1 MPISAPQNRALSQ
14 IKKVLNL
21 VEELRALAPKDE
33 KVFKSNSN
41 KVSGHIMQRSEFE
54 LLLRRLESEGILEFK
69 EIDNGL
75 TWGGNA
81 LYIRV
86 PNWKK
91 FDQYRRGVEAK
102 LDRGVREG
110 SKSTVHP
117 GTLDSLHPEIQAKC
131 AGLYRSG
138 NYPEAVEK
146 GFKIVKDR
154 LRKLTSY
161 EKAHEAFGKGHLY
174 IKGASADNVEDDF
187 QKGVQFLLMAI
198 DMFKNE
204 KGHTSDSKIEDPV
217 RAFEYLSLSSLAL
230 NLLENSEV
238 RKKILASNN
247 T

>member
-1 MPISAPQNRALSQ
+1 MPISAPQYQALSQ
-14 IKKVLNL
+14 IKKVLDL

-33 KVFKSNSN
+33 KVFKSNPS
-41 KVSGHIMQRSEFE
+41 KITWHTMQRNEFE
-54 LLLRRLESEGILEFK
+54 LLLRRLESEGVLKFK

-75 TWGGNA
+75 TWGGNL

-86 PNWKK
+86 LNWKK

-102 LDRGVREG
+102 LNGGVRES
-110 SKSTVHP
+110 SKSAVRP
-117 GTLDSLHPEIQAKC
+117 GTLDSLYPEIQAKW
-131 AGLYRSG
+131 AGLYKNG

-146 GFKIVKDR
+146 GFKIVKDC
-154 LRKLTSY
+154 LRKLTNF
-161 EKAHEAFGKGHLY
+161 EKAHDAFGKGHLY

-230 NLLENSEV
+230 YLLDNSEV
-238 RKKILASNN
+238 RK
-247 T
+247 